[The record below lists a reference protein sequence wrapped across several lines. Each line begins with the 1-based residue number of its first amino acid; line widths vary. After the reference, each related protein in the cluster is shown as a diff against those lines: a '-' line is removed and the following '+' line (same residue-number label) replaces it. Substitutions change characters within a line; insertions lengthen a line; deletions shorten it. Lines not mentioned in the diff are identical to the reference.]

1 MIYRLYRRP
10 HNLGMKWRFWR
21 AVDAP
26 DTIAAL
32 KTTEFKDETMYID
45 QRDKRIGV
53 LGGASEFIAL
63 TVEEAI
69 QAEKTI
75 VFKGGRYI

>member
-21 AVDAP
+21 AVDVP

-32 KTTEFKDETMYID
+32 KTTEYGDEVMYISPKD
-45 QRDKRIGV
+45 NRIGV

-69 QAEKTI
+69 EAEKTI
-75 VFKGGRYI
+75 AF